1 MLTEVARVPLP
12 TRWGVFDVRAF
23 ESPTDHVY
31 LAMVRGDVERKD
43 GVLVR
48 LHSEC
53 LTGDAL
59 GSLRCDCGVQLR
71 LAMRR
76 IAAEDCGVLV
86 YATGHE
92 GRGVGLI
99 NKLRTYVEQDKGHDT
114 LDANLRLGLP
124 VDGRTYDNA
133 AAVLSALDLR
143 SVRLLT
149 NNPRKVDGMRRAGID
164 VVAVE
169 PLPTAPHA
177 RNLGYLRTKERR
189 MDHVGPTGLA
199 VTPWESGRLPAVD
212 ASALLG
218 EVRAAEDRPYVVL
231 KFAQTLDGRIATSTG
246 DAKWISGEAERRI
259 SHALRA
265 ACDAVLVGVGT
276 VMTDDPLLTVRLV
289 AGASPLRVV
298 LDSTLRLPPT
308 AQILGPDAA
317 TTVITTRRASAG
329 RRTALHERGVRV
341 HVVPSRPPRHR
352 PSCRPGPTAG
362 GWHADA
368 PRRGRRPGDHVDARC
383 RPRRSPGGRDRTD
396 DNRSRHR
403 GSGHTRDHHRG
414 RRDPARRLVGIRARR
429 RHAAGVGRCALP
441 LSVFW

>member
-1 MLTEVARVPLP
+1 MLTEVVRVPMP
-12 TRWGVFDVRAF
+12 TPWGVFDVRAF

-31 LAMVRGDVERKD
+31 LAMVRGNVEHKD

-143 SVRLLT
+143 SVRLVT

-199 VTPWESGRLPAVD
+199 VTPWESGPLPAVD

-298 LDSTLRLPPT
+298 LDSTLAWNLLELAP
-308 AQILGPDAA
+308 G
-317 TTVITTRRASAG
+317 
-329 RRTALHERGVRV
+329 GVRV
-341 HVVPSRPPRHR
+341 HVVPSSPRGVDLPAALAR
-352 PSCRPGPTAG
+352 LRAAGTLTLLVEGGARVITSMLGAGLVDRLVVGIAPTIIGAG
-362 GWHADA
+362 TEAVGTLGITTVADGI
-368 PRRGRRPGDHVDARC
+368 RLVDRSVYLLDDDMLLAWDVARC
-383 RPRRSPGGRDRTD
+383 R
-396 DNRSRHR
+396 
-403 GSGHTRDHHRG
+403 
-414 RRDPARRLVGIRARR
+414 
-429 RHAAGVGRCALP
+429 
-441 LSVFW
+441 